1 MVDKEKLIKVF
12 AARLSEL
19 MHERGINVTKLA
31 KLTNIPRSS
40 ISNWLILRRTPMID
54 VLCALADC
62 FAVSTDYLLGRED
75 L

>member
-1 MVDKEKLIKVF
+1 MANKETLIKVF
-12 AARLSEL
+12 ATRLGEL
-19 MHERGINVTKLA
+19 MRERGINVTKLA

-54 VLCALADC
+54 ALCVLADC
-62 FAVSTDYLLGRED
+62 FAVSTDHLLGRED